1 MAEIINQIPGF
12 EKGTVHYVS
21 ATDEV
26 DALFL
31 AAQMVSDLLNKWN
44 SNVAFF
50 SCTGRSEGLINL
62 VKNESSVARLHT
74 VSQRNKAL
82 QVLLRKA
89 AGIAHRRAVHYF
101 IIEGLPPQDAIG
113 KRWLLQFAKS
123 TDASVTIIEL
133 NEEQGAA
140 IARCVALEL
149 LAHR

>member
-1 MAEIINQIPGF
+1 MADIINQIPGF

-50 SCTGRSEGLINL
+50 SCTGRSEGLINF
-62 VKNESSVARLHT
+62 VKNESSVARLYT

-82 QVLLRKA
+82 HILLRKA
-89 AGIAHRRAVHYF
+89 AGIAHRRAVRQF
-101 IIEGLPPQDAIG
+101 IIEGLPPQDAMG
-113 KRWLLQFAKS
+113 KRWLVQFAKS

-133 NEEQGAA
+133 NEGQDG
-140 IARCVALEL
+140 L
-149 LAHR
+149 